1 MINSSNSEASK
12 RHESSRCHTS
22 AKRWF
27 VETSDEGSILDCT
40 NQVPLVIIVIDNYTA
55 GTVWCTKNIEHS
67 HARRRN
73 PSGLS
78 VAWRRFIMFLDSI

>member
-12 RHESSRCHTS
+12 LHESSRCHTS

-55 GTVWCTKNIEHS
+55 GTIWCTKKMNIHM
-67 HARRRN
+67 H
-73 PSGLS
+73 
-78 VAWRRFIMFLDSI
+78 VAAILQVFRLLGDVSLCF